1 MKKMFFSFIFLMS
14 ISGIVKCQKSDSSV
28 VKKYFDNQANYYK
41 RLNEIKDQFIMT
53 QFINDSL
60 KNIELDLYRK
70 NNEQIRDSLSYAFF
84 DKFNTME
91 EKRKR
96 DIKKLKTKNL
106 ILVLSLAASIIVISF
121 IQ

>member
-1 MKKMFFSFIFLMS
+1 MS

-60 KNIELDLYRK
+60 KNVELDLYRK

>member
-1 MKKMFFSFIFLMS
+1 MFFSFIFLMS
-14 ISGIVKCQKSDSSV
+14 ISCVVKCQKSDSSV

-60 KNIELDLYRK
+60 KNVELDLYRK

-84 DKFNTME
+84 DKFNIME

>member
-60 KNIELDLYRK
+60 KNVELDLYRK